1 MSKIGIDDFIE
12 DTQATADDVNS
23 LPRVELRPRLA
34 PEALYGLPGRIVS
47 TFEPYTEA
55 DEAGTLGHLL
65 AGIGNLIG
73 PEAHARVLDDKH
85 PARLSLVVVGRTA
98 KARKGIAWS
107 PVRAILTRVDPGW
120 ARERITTGLSSGE
133 GLIAKVRDDGE
144 QDRRLLVVESE
155 FAVPLKRM
163 QREAN
168 TLSAILRDAWDHG
181 NLATLV
187 KNNPLRATGAHVSVI
202 GHITEEELRRYLT
215 ETERANGFANRFI
228 FLYVD
233 RSKLLP
239 DGASVPE
246 EVLAPLIQELRDA
259 VTFSRQP
266 REVRRDDEARE
277 VWREVYPALSEGEPG
292 LVGALTSRAEAQVLR
307 MSLLYA
313 LLDKSTTIRVPHLRA
328 SPRERHRGDDSRGAT
343 HPGGDDSDRHLRAIQ
358 AEPISRGDSVRAR
371 CPPRDWACLRPGAA
385 GGRSPGDYLGGS
397 LVSGATLLSF
407 VRRLECRRAD
417 LSFLRLFSYRASD
430 QR

>member
-328 SPRERHRGDDSRGAT
+328 ALAVWDYAVESTRRIFGRRLGNAIAETILEALRTRGAMT
-343 HPGGDDSDRHLRAIQ
+343 QTDIFGLFKRNRSAEEIQSALDALR
-358 AEPISRGDSVRAR
+358 ETGRVSAR
-371 CPPRDWACLRPGAA
+371 VQQA
-385 GGRSPGDYLGGS
+385 GGRP
-397 LVSGATLLSF
+397 ATIWEARS
-407 VRRLECRRAD
+407 
-417 LSFLRLFSYRASD
+417 
-430 QR
+430 